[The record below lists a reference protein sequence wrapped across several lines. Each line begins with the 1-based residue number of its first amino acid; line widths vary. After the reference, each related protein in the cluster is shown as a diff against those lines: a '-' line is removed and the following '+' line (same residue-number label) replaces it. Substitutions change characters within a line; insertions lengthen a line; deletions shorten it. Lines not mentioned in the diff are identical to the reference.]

1 MLACHV
7 RSPVAIPRRNAPS
20 YRGRATARRPAFAS
34 AGLSADLCLLFDCDG
49 VLVET
54 ERDGHRVS
62 FNAAFKNA
70 GIEGV
75 EWGVEKYGELLK
87 IGGGKERLTSYFNE
101 AGWPSVAPESED
113 ERKAW
118 VKGLHEEKTTLFMEM
133 VERGDLPLRPG
144 VRRLVDEA
152 LAADAMIG
160 VCSTSNERSVRAVVE
175 TMLGQERAAHMKIFA
190 GDVVSKKKPDPAI
203 YNLAKEH
210 YGVGAGNCVVIEDS
224 RIGLLAAK
232 GAGMNCIVTKSIY
245 TAGENFS
252 EADMVVDELGDTEGV
267 NLDTLL
273 QFTSMDF
280 A

>member
-1 MLACHV
+1 M
-7 RSPVAIPRRNAPS
+7 
-20 YRGRATARRPAFAS
+20 
-34 AGLSADLCLLFDCDG
+34 
-49 VLVET
+49 
-54 ERDGHRVS
+54 
-62 FNAAFKNA
+62 
-70 GIEGV
+70 
-75 EWGVEKYGELLK
+75 
-87 IGGGKERLTSYFNE
+87 
-101 AGWPSVAPESED
+101 
-113 ERKAW
+113 
-118 VKGLHEEKTTLFMEM
+118 
-133 VERGDLPLRPG
+133 
-144 VRRLVDEA
+144 VDEA